1 MAEVTAFADTYN
13 KALEVLARGPK
24 ATKDLGRWLAQRE
37 HSPDDISATLERL
50 TERGL
55 LNDAAYATMFAR
67 SRLTTHH
74 MSRRR
79 ISAEL
84 AKRGVERAVADA
96 AIAEVMEDEAIDERA
111 MVRAAAVKKLRSL
124 AKLEADVQRRRLYGF
139 LARKGYPADLVRE
152 AVAALFCLLLVAG
165 VARAQN
171 GQRRRRSAGGPPRR
185 A

>member
-1 MAEVTAFADTYN
+1 LAEAVAFADTYN

-37 HSPDDISATLERL
+37 HTPDDIQATLARL

-55 LNDAAYATMFAR
+55 LDDAAYATMFAR

-79 ISAEL
+79 IGAEL
-84 AKRGVERAVADA
+84 AKRGVERALADA
-96 AIAEVMEDEAIDERA
+96 AIAEVMDDEAIDERA
-111 MVRAAAVKKLRSL
+111 MVNAAGAKKLRSL
-124 AKLEADVQRRRLYGF
+124 AKLEPDVQRRRLYGF

-152 AVAALFCLLLVAG
+152 AVATLMAPT
-165 VARAQN
+165 N
-171 GQRRRRSAGGPPRR
+171 P
-185 A
+185 

>member
-1 MAEVTAFADTYN
+1 MTQGTAFADTYN
-13 KALEVLARGPK
+13 KALEVLARGPR

-37 HSPDDISATLERL
+37 HSPDDISAALERL

-79 ISAEL
+79 IAAEL
-84 AKRGVERAVADA
+84 AKRGVDRAVADA

-111 MVRAAAVKKLRSL
+111 MVSAAAAKKMRSL
-124 AKLEADVQRRRLYGF
+124 AQLGPDVQRRRLYGF
-139 LARKGYPADLVRE
+139 LARKGYPADLVRSV
-152 AVAALFCLLLVAG
+152 VATLMTRG
-165 VARAQN
+165 AR
-171 GQRRRRSAGGPPRR
+171 
-185 A
+185 

>member
-1 MAEVTAFADTYN
+1 MTEATAFADTYN

-37 HSPDDISATLERL
+37 HLPDDISAALSRL

-55 LNDAAYATMFAR
+55 LNDSAYAVMFTR

-79 ISAEL
+79 IAAEL

-96 AIAEVMEDEAIDERA
+96 AIAEVMEDEAVDERE
-111 MVRAAAVKKLRSL
+111 MVRAAAVKKLKSL
-124 AKLEADVQRRRLYGF
+124 AKCDPDVKRRRLYGF
-139 LARKGYPADLVRE
+139 LARKGYPGDLVRD
-152 AVAALFCLLLVAG
+152 AVSALLRGNDA
-165 VARAQN
+165 
-171 GQRRRRSAGGPPRR
+171 
-185 A
+185 

>member
-13 KALEVLARGPK
+13 KALEALARGPR
-24 ATKDLGRWLAQRE
+24 ATKDLGRWLAQRDHAPE
-37 HSPDDISATLERL
+37 DISAALARL

-67 SRLTTHH
+67 SKLTTHH

-79 ISAEL
+79 IAAEL

-111 MVRAAAVKKLRSL
+111 MVRAAAAKKLRTL
-124 AKLEADVQRRRLYGF
+124 AMLGRDVQRRRLYGF
-139 LARKGYPADLVRE
+139 LARKGYPADLVRD
-152 AVAALFCLLLVAG
+152 AVAALLQAP
-165 VARAQN
+165 A
-171 GQRRRRSAGGPPRR
+171 
-185 A
+185 